1 MASSAEPETLKVWRL
16 TRKRFADRA
25 FDGEGARLYGGRW
38 NHKGVAA
45 VYCAATLSLAALE
58 LFVHLEASES
68 PDDLVT
74 LVAEIPSSVAVE
86 GLEES
91 TLPAD
96 WRVYPGPDSL
106 KDLGTAWLRSRRTAV
121 LSVPSVVIPRE
132 RNFLLNPAHPAF
144 ADIVLRE
151 PEPFAFDSRMWK

>member
-1 MASSAEPETLKVWRL
+1 MASSVEPEGLKVWRL

-58 LFVHLEASES
+58 LFVHLEASEA
-68 PDDLVT
+68 PTDFVT
-74 LVAEIPSSVAVE
+74 LMAEIPSSIAVE
-86 GLEES
+86 ELGAAV
-91 TLPAD
+91 LPAD
-96 WRVYPGPDSL
+96 WHAYPGPDSL
-106 KDLGTAWLRSRRTAV
+106 KDLGTAWAHSGRTAV

-132 RNFLLNPAHPAF
+132 RNYLLNPAHPDF
-144 ADIVLRE
+144 SRIRLLE
-151 PEPFAFDSRMWK
+151 PETFSFDPRMWK